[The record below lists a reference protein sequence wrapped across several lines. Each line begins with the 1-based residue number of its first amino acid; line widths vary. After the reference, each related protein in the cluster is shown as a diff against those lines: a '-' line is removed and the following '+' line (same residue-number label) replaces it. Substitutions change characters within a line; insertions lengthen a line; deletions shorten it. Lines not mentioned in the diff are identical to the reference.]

1 MIRKLPQLR
10 NRRAIVAA
18 AVILAGGGL
27 AAFGLLHHS
36 RSQPSIPTFQVS
48 TGEFLDVLEF
58 RGELKAMKSV
68 TIVAPANAGDL
79 QILKIA
85 ADGSTVNKGEVV
97 VEFDASKT
105 QQTLAENQSVLKSA
119 QKEIDQAIA
128 QNRLT
133 EEADTT
139 AVMKARYDLE
149 VARLDASKGEIVS
162 QIEGEEAKLKV
173 GDAEQAL
180 REAETKLKSD
190 RAQDE
195 ATIEGKKQ
203 ASKKAAYD
211 AQRAEQALASMTLKA
226 PLYGAISLVP
236 VWHNGGSG
244 PFKAGERAWPGAP
257 LAELP
262 DATSLQVSA
271 RVDETER
278 GRLAL
283 AQQVTIQLDAVGDR
297 QFTGRV
303 RRIGTIATPDF
314 SGGWPF
320 PRNFD
325 LELSIDQTDP
335 RLRPGMT
342 AQAAVILER
351 IPNSITIPAQ
361 ASFLKSGQTV
371 AYVWNKSRFEER
383 PIQIE
388 HRSRDRLLISRGL
401 RAGEVVALK
410 DPTVRP

>member
-18 AVILAGGGL
+18 AVILAGSGL
-27 AAFGLLHHS
+27 AALGLLHHS

-85 ADGSTVNKGEVV
+85 ADGSTVNEGEVV

-162 QIEGEEAKLKV
+162 
-173 GDAEQAL
+173 
-180 REAETKLKSD
+180 
-190 RAQDE
+190 
-195 ATIEGKKQ
+195 
-203 ASKKAAYD
+203 
-211 AQRAEQALASMTLKA
+211 
-226 PLYGAISLVP
+226 
-236 VWHNGGSG
+236 
-244 PFKAGERAWPGAP
+244 
-257 LAELP
+257 
-262 DATSLQVSA
+262 
-271 RVDETER
+271 
-278 GRLAL
+278 
-283 AQQVTIQLDAVGDR
+283 
-297 QFTGRV
+297 
-303 RRIGTIATPDF
+303 
-314 SGGWPF
+314 
-320 PRNFD
+320 
-325 LELSIDQTDP
+325 
-335 RLRPGMT
+335 
-342 AQAAVILER
+342 
-351 IPNSITIPAQ
+351 
-361 ASFLKSGQTV
+361 
-371 AYVWNKSRFEER
+371 KSRAR
-383 PIQIE
+383 R
-388 HRSRDRLLISRGL
+388 RS
-401 RAGEVVALK
+401 
-410 DPTVRP
+410 

>member
-1 MIRKLPQLR
+1 
-10 NRRAIVAA
+10 
-18 AVILAGGGL
+18 
-27 AAFGLLHHS
+27 
-36 RSQPSIPTFQVS
+36 VS
-48 TGEFLDVLEF
+48 SGEFLDVLEF

-68 TIVAPANAGDL
+68 TIVAPANVGDL
-79 QILKIA
+79 QILKIV
-85 ADGSTVNKGEVV
+85 ADGSTVNEGEVV

-105 QQTLAENQSVLKSA
+105 QQTLKENQSVLKSA
-119 QKEIDQAIA
+119 QKEIDQALA

-162 QIEGEEAKLKV
+162 QIESAEAKLKV

-195 ATIEGKKQ
+195 ATIEDKKQ

-211 AQRAEQALASMTLKA
+211 ARRAEQGLASMILKA
-226 PLYGAISLVP
+226 PSRGTISLVS

-244 PFKAGERAWPGAP
+244 PFKAGERAWAGAP
-257 LAELP
+257 MAELP
-262 DATSLQVSA
+262 DATSLLVAA

-283 AQQVTIQLDAVGDR
+283 AQQVTIQLDAIGDR

-325 LELSIDQTDP
+325 LELSIDQPDQ

-351 IPNSITIPAQ
+351 TPNAITIPAQ

-371 AYVWNKSRFEER
+371 AYVWNQSRFEER

-388 HRSRDRLLISRGL
+388 RRSRDHLLVSRGL
-401 RAGEVVALK
+401 RAGEFVALK
-410 DPTVRP
+410 DPTVKP

>member
-1 MIRKLPQLR
+1 MIRKLMQLR
-10 NRRAIVAA
+10 YRRAIVAA
-18 AVILAGGGL
+18 AVILIGGL

-48 TGEFLDVLEF
+48 SGEFLDVLEF

-85 ADGSTVNKGEVV
+85 PDGSAVNEGEDV

-105 QQTLAENQSVLKSA
+105 QQTLAENQSLLKSA
-119 QKEIDQAIA
+119 QKEIDQALA

-139 AVMKARYDLE
+139 SVMKARYDLE

-162 QIEGEEAKLKV
+162 TIEGEEAKLKV

-195 ATIEGKKQ
+195 ATIEDKKQ

-211 AQRAEQALASMTLKA
+211 AQRTEQALASMALKA
-226 PLYGAISLVP
+226 PSRGTISLVS
-236 VWHNGGSG
+236 VWHNGASG
-244 PFKAGERAWPGAP
+244 PFKAGERAWSGAP
-257 LAELP
+257 IAELP
-262 DATSLQVSA
+262 DATSLQVAA

-283 AQQVTIQLDAVGDR
+283 AQPVTIQLDAIGDR

-325 LELSIDQTDP
+325 LELSIDQPDQ

-351 IPNSITIPAQ
+351 IPNAITIPAQ
-361 ASFLKSGQTV
+361 ASSSSRARRLPTSGT
-371 AYVWNKSRFEER
+371 NRGSKRGRF
-383 PIQIE
+383 
-388 HRSRDRLLISRGL
+388 RSNAGAAIACWF
-401 RAGEVVALK
+401 RAGCAQAKLWLSK
-410 DPTVRP
+410 IRR

>member
-1 MIRKLPQLR
+1 V
-10 NRRAIVAA
+10 NE
-18 AVILAGGGL
+18 
-27 AAFGLLHHS
+27 
-36 RSQPSIPTFQVS
+36 
-48 TGEFLDVLEF
+48 GED
-58 RGELKAMKSV
+58 
-68 TIVAPANAGDL
+68 
-79 QILKIA
+79 
-85 ADGSTVNKGEVV
+85 V

-105 QQTLAENQSVLKSA
+105 QQTLAENQSLLKSA
-119 QKEIDQAIA
+119 QKEIDQALA

-139 AVMKARYDLE
+139 SVMKARYDLE

-162 QIEGEEAKLKV
+162 TIEGEEAKLKV

-195 ATIEGKKQ
+195 ATIEDKKQ

-211 AQRAEQALASMTLKA
+211 AQRTEQALASMALKA
-226 PLYGAISLVP
+226 PSRGTISLVS
-236 VWHNGGSG
+236 VWHNGASG
-244 PFKAGERAWPGAP
+244 PFKAGERAWSGAP
-257 LAELP
+257 IAELP
-262 DATSLQVSA
+262 DATSLQVAA

-283 AQQVTIQLDAVGDR
+283 AQPVTIQLDAIGDR

-325 LELSIDQTDP
+325 LELSIDQPDQ

-351 IPNSITIPAQ
+351 IPNAITIPAQ
-361 ASFLKSGQTV
+361 ASFVKSGQTV

-383 PIQIE
+383 SIQIE
-388 HRSRDRLLISRGL
+388 RRSRDRLLVSRGL

-410 DPTVRP
+410 DPTVKP